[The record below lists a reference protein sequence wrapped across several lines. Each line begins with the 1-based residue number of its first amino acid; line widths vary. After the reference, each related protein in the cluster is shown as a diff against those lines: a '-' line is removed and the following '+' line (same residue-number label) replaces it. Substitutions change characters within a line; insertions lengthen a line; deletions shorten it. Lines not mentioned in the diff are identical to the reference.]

1 MAWQGPSRGSGGAHD
16 ARYGNGVFDDLVE
29 RARVQQRFETRLTLY
44 GEAEQLLMDDA
55 GIIPLFHV
63 KDYVLVRPH
72 VQGSRILPLGLP
84 YLDEVTLGPIEG

>member
-1 MAWQGPSRGSGGAHD
+1 M
-16 ARYGNGVFDDLVE
+16 E